1 MSEVKI
7 KLTSDVSG
15 IQNDIKLV
23 DRELSKLNGKKNTNT
38 GSSTTSKGD
47 SSIQKEKYSDT
58 ESLIPEK
65 ALEDLTKEVSLLRR
79 EISKT
84 NNYMGHFKG
93 GDPSTRGKTPYTPTG
108 GGDSTTNVIGGGGG
122 GKVLGTIAK
131 AFALLEG
138 AKVLNG
144 FARQNQDTQSLAYQ
158 VLGKTSAYSNYNQA
172 RSDYAALGNP
182 YGMNARDTLVAAD
195 NFMATGG
202 YRDQRS
208 HQEDVDSLLRTSKIN
223 GLDANQYG
231 SFAGGLIASGAFKH
245 GEVDK
250 IGGVLATSIQ
260 KNGMT
265 GREDE
270 QLKVLE
276 SMNDYLATMSSSV
289 SKDGMGNMLGL
300 YDSLVAQNQDLKGA
314 RGGKLVEQTADI
326 MNSKDPTIDIL
337 MGMGTTFTGVAGRL
351 QLRRMQETDPIGS
364 AQLMMQNAQRFGV
377 PEDHL
382 KNLFSEQHGMKVT
395 QVDDLFEALK
405 KGDLQGAEKIYNDAS
420 KGENVEDNKM
430 AAYTETT
437 IAKLEKFDANIENIK
452 ENTGG
457 ILNELKGG
465 FAGIFNRLGTGTQTA
480 LVAGGS
486 LLGGMAVNK
495 GLSSAGKSLSG
506 KIRNYTTGK
515 DATSGAK
522 KVNGM
527 EDIASGASKGASKG
541 SKGLNGLKGL
551 KHSDDVV
558 DGSKA
563 LLNASKVRSV
573 SKGAKGLGLLGLG
586 LDAITTTMAVSEANK
601 RGDSRAASSALG
613 GGIGSF
619 AGGSGG
625 AAMGAAVGTAILP
638 GIGTAIG
645 GILGGIGGSL
655 LGESTG
661 TAVGELAHDNVKGSP
676 KYTDDTVQSIVA
688 REREKVQ
695 KIYDT
700 QGSARAREYTNR
712 NVVPLLNSAGVST
725 SITDKYKFDIGK
737 NDFLKD
743 VDNGVFGNIKDY
755 KKTKSDELA
764 EESLTSQEELIKST
778 DNLAE
783 IMEGLSGSSV
793 NGSKSKNGRV
803 GSTPMF
809 NAFQNNKSAQ
819 NAGANPAVG
828 DASEDYAASASAGG
842 GENSDTASSSSG
854 NSKKHTGILGFL
866 GDVWSNIKGTHYS
879 GHPNIPYDNYLAEL
893 HKGEMVLNKHEA
905 EMYRQGRVGDKGN
918 SNSTQSLNLNINIS
932 GNIQGLDSN
941 NQDKVTEAL
950 VNKLYDSDLVGV
962 LSNGYQRIPN
972 Y

>member
-23 DRELSKLNGKKNTNT
+23 DRELSKLNGKRSTNT
-38 GSSTTSKGD
+38 SSSTASKGD

-58 ESLIPEK
+58 DSLIPEK

-93 GDPSTRGKTPYTPTG
+93 GDSSTSGKPPSPPTG
-108 GGDSTTNVIGGGGG
+108 GGGSTTNYFDGGKG
-122 GKVLGTIAK
+122 GKVLGTVAK
-131 AFALLEG
+131 MFALLEG

-144 FARQNQDTQSLAYQ
+144 FARQNQETQSLAYQ
-158 VLGKTSAYSNYNQA
+158 VLGKTNAYSNYNQA

-208 HQEDVDSLLRTSKIN
+208 HQEDVDSLLKTSKIN

-231 SFAGGLIASGAFKH
+231 SFAGSLIASGAFKH

-289 SKDGMGNMLGL
+289 SKEGMGNMLGL

-314 RGGKLVEQTADI
+314 RGGKLVEQAADI

-337 MGMGTTFTGVAGRL
+337 MGMGTTFTGVDGL
-351 QLRRMQETDPIGS
+351 LELRRMQETDPIGS
-364 AQLMMQNAQRFGV
+364 LQLMMQNAQHWGV
-377 PEDHL
+377 PEKHL
-382 KNLFSEQHGMKVT
+382 KTKFAEQHGMKVT
-395 QVDDLFEALK
+395 NVDDLFAAVN
-405 KGDLQGAEKIYNDAS
+405 KGDLEGAKKIYDDAT

-465 FAGIFNRLGTGTQTA
+465 FAGIFNKLGTGTQTA

-486 LLGGMAVNK
+486 VLGGMALNR
-495 GLSSAGKSLSG
+495 GISSVGKSVFG
-506 KIRNYTTGK
+506 KVKSYSTGK
-515 DATSGAK
+515 DARGR
-522 KVNGM
+522 KVN
-527 EDIASGASKGASKG
+527 DIDDVVGGASKGASKG
-541 SKGLNGLKGL
+541 SKGLKGLKGL

-563 LLNASKVRSV
+563 LLNASKVKSLSR
-573 SKGAKGLGLLGLG
+573 GAKGLGVLGLG
-586 LDAITTTMAVSEANK
+586 LEAITTTMAVSEANK

-625 AAMGAAVGTAILP
+625 AAMGAALGTAILP
-638 GIGTAIG
+638 GVGTAIG

-661 TAVGELAHDNVKGSP
+661 TAVGELAHDSKNGSP
-676 KYTDDTVQSIVA
+676 KYANDAVQSIVA
-688 REREKVQ
+688 RERHKVQ

-700 QGSARAREYTNR
+700 QGAAKAREYTNR
-712 NVVPLLNSAGVST
+712 SVVPLLNSAGVST
-725 SITDKYKFDIGK
+725 SITDKYKFDMGK

-743 VDNGVFGNIKDY
+743 VDNGVFGNMKDY
-755 KKTKSDELA
+755 KKTRSDELA
-764 EESLTSQEELIKST
+764 EENLTSQEELIKSM
-778 DNLAE
+778 DNLAD
-783 IMEGLSGSSV
+783 IMEGLGGGNLSGS
-793 NGSKSKNGRV
+793 KNKKGRV

-819 NAGANPAVG
+819 NAGADPMVG

-842 GENSDTASSSSG
+842 GENTDTASSSSG
-854 NSKKHTGILGFL
+854 NSKKHSGILGFL

-893 HKGEMVLNKHEA
+893 HKGEMVLTKHEA
-905 EMYRQGRVGDKGN
+905 EMYRQGRMGN
-918 SNSTQSLNLNINIS
+918 SNTTTNSTQSLDLNINIS
-932 GNIQGLDSN
+932 GNIQGLNNS

-950 VNKLYDSDLVGV
+950 VSKLYDSNLVGM
-962 LSNGYQRIPN
+962 LSNGYQRLPN
-972 Y
+972 H